1 MKASSPA
8 RFWTGTAR
16 DIGSVRR
23 LPSFARA
30 DEAAVVALAKSG
42 QVSAFEELV
51 KRRQSWLRNFLRR
64 LCRDAALA
72 DDLAQQAFLNAWR
85 NMSGLKADLAFGAW
99 LRRMAVNAWL
109 DHVRRHD
116 ALGSI
121 EAGSE
126 EAIEERDSVDTQS
139 LAEGV
144 DLHRALATLAAPVR
158 LCIVLAYSE
167 GMTHSEIAE
176 ATELPLGTV
185 KSHISRGLERL
196 QKILTAEG

>member
-1 MKASSPA
+1 
-8 RFWTGTAR
+8 
-16 DIGSVRR
+16 